1 MSRFLFSF
9 INRLQL
15 RWKMMAVV
23 LPLVIAPIVVVGT
36 VVGYIG
42 ARQAH
47 LGITQTSMDDLEHMA
62 AFTIDLLDAHH
73 RQFELYKKDKEETIN
88 EELAT
93 LVRLAHRLVESQHH
107 QYRAGNITLATAQAE
122 AGKALR
128 QVNVGESGYLYAVTS
143 AGDLMVHIALEGENI
158 YNVQDETGR
167 YFIREISQMALES
180 TPGEVLFTTYP
191 WRNPALGDIA
201 PRSKIAAFL
210 YFPEWD
216 WIIAAGGYIEETY
229 EKLDFERRSF
239 EELKSK
245 IKNKNVGRTGYIF
258 AMDSRGNFTI
268 HPHQEG
274 INHFGSRDSL
284 GNAFIREMCLKQDG
298 WIRYPWKGPDDA
310 APRMKVTRYA
320 YFAPWDWIVGVGS
333 YEDEFYSEAKKI
345 KGRVFISML
354 VMTLLAGSISVS
366 LVFVASAR
374 LTDPIHHMIGVI
386 RKVKKGRFD
395 ERMEVDTGD
404 ELGELAVSFNRMTDI
419 IRRNKELEATL
430 AQHGKM
436 ASLGVL
442 SSGVAHEINNPLG
455 VILGYAAFLEGKIP
469 KDDPIYGYIHEI
481 KKESKRCKKI
491 VQDLLSYARTPKP
504 TLEETDLNE
513 LLGQIIDFSAN
524 HVDLHHIVIERRFAP
539 ELPPI
544 QVDGDQMR
552 QVAIN
557 LILNAGAAMQRGG
570 RLLVQTTV
578 EDDRGV
584 IVFSDTGEGIPE
596 EHMEQIFEPFFTT
609 KERGTGLGLAITRQ
623 IIELHHGT
631 IHLESAP
638 GKGTTVTIRLPL
650 QWEEY

>member
-9 INRLQL
+9 VNRLQL
-15 RWKMMAVV
+15 RWKMLVVV
-23 LPLVIAPIVVVGT
+23 LPLVIVPIVVVGS
-36 VVGYIG
+36 VIGFIG

-47 LGITQTSMDDLEHMA
+47 LGITRTSMDDLEHMA

-93 LVRLAHRLVESQHH
+93 LVRLAHSMVESHHH
-107 QYRAGNITLATAQAE
+107 QHRTGKVDLATAQAE
-122 AGKALR
+122 AGKALK

-143 AGDLMVHIALEGENI
+143 DGDLMVHIALEGQNI
-158 YNVQDETGR
+158 YDVQDETGR
-167 YFIREISQMALES
+167 FFIREISHMALES
-180 TPGEVLFTTYP
+180 NPGEVLFTTYP
-191 WRNPALGDIA
+191 WRNPALGDVA
-201 PRSKIAAFL
+201 PRSKVAAFV

-239 EELKSK
+239 DELKAK
-245 IKNKNVGRTGYIF
+245 IKNKKVGQTGYIF
-258 AMDSRGNFTI
+258 AMDSRGHFTI

-274 INHFGSRDSL
+274 TTHLTTRDSM
-284 GNAFIREMCLKQDG
+284 GNAFIREMCLKKDG
-298 WIRYPWKGPDDA
+298 WIRYPWQGPQDD

-333 YEDEFYSEAKKI
+333 YEDEFYSEAQKI
-345 KGRVFISML
+345 KGRVFVSML
-354 VMTLLAGSISVS
+354 AMTFLAGSVS
-366 LVFVASAR
+366 AVLVFVASKR
-374 LTDPIHHMIGVI
+374 LTDPIHHMIGII
-386 RKVKKGRFD
+386 RKVKRGRFD
-395 ERMEVDTGD
+395 ERMEVDSKD
-404 ELGELAVSFNRMTDI
+404 ELGELAGAFNRMTDI
-419 IRRNKELEATL
+419 IKRNKEMEATL

-455 VILGYAAFLEGKIP
+455 VILGYAAFLEGKIA
-469 KDDPIYGYIHEI
+469 KDDPVYGYIHEI

-504 TLEETDLNE
+504 TLEEIDLND
-513 LLGQIIDFSAN
+513 LLGQILDFSAN
-524 HVDLHHIVIERRFAP
+524 HADLHHVVIERRFDP
-539 ELPPI
+539 DLPRI
-544 QVDGDQMR
+544 MVDGDQMR

-557 LILNAGAAMQRGG
+557 IILNAGAAMPGGG
-570 RLLVQTTV
+570 RLLVRTRI
-578 EDDRGV
+578 EDDRAV
-584 IVFSDTGEGIPE
+584 IVFSDTGEGIAE

-623 IIELHHGT
+623 IIELHHGS
-631 IHLESAP
+631 IHLESVA
-638 GKGTTVTIRLPL
+638 GMGTNVVIRLPL